1 MKGQDLPIN
10 AVLPRVMHIDL
21 NSCFAIIEQQ
31 ANRLL
36 RGRPVGVAAYDTPR
50 GFVLAAS
57 YEAKRQG
64 IKLGVNVQEARAM
77 CPGIVIMTPDPS
89 KYREAHR
96 RFKELMLEYT
106 SDVTPKSIDE
116 FVLDLSGS
124 PILRSGQTMEQIG
137 LQIKDKVRERLG
149 EWVTVNI
156 GIGPNRFLAKYAA
169 GFNKPD
175 GMTRIDHH
183 NLERYFTCRTPQACV
198 SLGSA
203 QKQAGRCEAC
213 GGMDLVDLPGINTRY
228 RARLQMY
235 GIMTPLDFLHAER
248 RVLEK
253 VVFKSIVGYYWYL
266 RLRGY
271 EIDKFDST
279 RQTIGH
285 QYALPHKTSDRNE
298 LGRLLMK
305 LCEKVGRRLRKDG
318 FTAGGIHLYLSFENY
333 QGARSQDNSRPSRS
347 DVADDFSASSGASR
361 IHNTAREQ
369 QSRKSSDAPKYNN
382 LTSSFAASQVVVAGR
397 SGGFI
402 GGDNLSS
409 GRSWHRGQKLG
420 YRLYSTDSVYR
431 AAKGLLA
438 VAAIWAKVRGMSI
451 TVFDLKPV
459 NPEQLSF
466 FETAEGSSLNG
477 GRSFAAERHI
487 SDAVDTINNRY
498 GEFVIT
504 PGTMM
509 DMNGEIL
516 DRIAFGSVR
525 DL

>member
-64 IKLGVNVQEARAM
+64 IKLGVNVQEARQM

-116 FVLDLSGS
+116 FALDLSGS

-175 GMTRIDHH
+175 GMTRIDYR
-183 NLERYFTCRTPQACV
+183 NLEQRYTD
-198 SLGSA
+198 
-203 QKQAGRCEAC
+203 
-213 GGMDLVDLPGINTRY
+213 MNLVDLPGINTRY

-285 QYALPHKTSDRNE
+285 QYALSHKTSDRNE

-318 FTAGGIHLYLSFENY
+318 FTAGGIHLYLSFVNY
-333 QGARSQDNSRPSRS
+333 QGDGPR
-347 DVADDFSASSGASR
+347 DD
-361 IHNTAREQ
+361 
-369 QSRKSSDAPKYNN
+369 
-382 LTSSFAASQVVVAGR
+382 
-397 SGGFI
+397 GFI

-409 GRSWHRGQKLG
+409 GRSWHKGKKVG
-420 YRLYSTDSVYR
+420 YKLYSGESVYR
-431 AAKGLLA
+431 AAKSLLLIA
-438 VAAIWAKVRGMSI
+438 HIQAKVRGMSI

-466 FETAEGSSLNG
+466 FETAEGSSLYG

-509 DMNGEIL
+509 DMNGEVL